1 MGRVRTG
8 YALAYRV
15 GLTPWEGYGR
25 AAATSIRRQLDR
37 EVAER
42 PDPPGRAL
50 DLGCGRGQ
58 KAVELARRGWEV
70 VGVDNVPRAID
81 AANRQRITGA
91 TFAVADV
98 TELTQADLGTF
109 DFFLD
114 VGCFQHLGAEQRAA
128 AGKGISKLAE
138 PGATLLMLE
147 FGPTPI
153 RSLVGGV
160 TRAEIEEALPGW
172 DLLSVEHAQT
182 KGLGWPM
189 TRMSPRWYRL
199 RRSS

>member
-147 FGPTPI
+147 FGQNPI

-160 TRAEIEEALPGW
+160 TRTEIEEALPGW

>member
-25 AAATSIRRQLDR
+25 VAATSIRRQLDR

-147 FGPTPI
+147 FGQTPI

-199 RRSS
+199 RQSS

>member
-1 MGRVRTG
+1 MGRVRIG
-8 YALAYRV
+8 YALAYRL
-15 GLTPWEGYGR
+15 GLTPWESYGR
-25 AAATSIRRQLDR
+25 AAATSIRAQLDR

-81 AANRQRITGA
+81 AANREGVPGA
-91 TFAVADV
+91 TFVVADV
-98 TELTQADLGTF
+98 TELAKTDLGTF

-114 VGCFQHLGAEQRAA
+114 VGCFQHLDAEQRAA
-128 AGKGISKLAE
+128 AGQAISGLAD

-147 FGPTPI
+147 FGDTPI

-160 TRAEIEEALPGW
+160 TRAEIEEALPDW
-172 DLLSVEHAQT
+172 ELLSVERAQT

-199 RRSS
+199 RRST

>member
-147 FGPTPI
+147 FGQTSI

>member
-147 FGPTPI
+147 FGQTSI

-160 TRAEIEEALPGW
+160 TRAEIEEAFPGW